1 MTVLWL
7 DLEAYSECDLFS
19 AGTHAYAE
27 HESTEIIVAQWA
39 IDDGEPQ
46 VWDCTDPDGYIDEAL
61 TYKLLDPSVTVVA
74 HNSHFDRTLL
84 RHVWGIGVPVERW
97 RDTMVKA
104 LAHGLP
110 GALGKIGAVL
120 GLAEDEAKDKRGR
133 ELVNLFCKPRPK
145 NHKLR
150 RATRETHPKEWAEF
164 LEYSRQDVVA
174 MRAIDKRLPNWNYR
188 DGHPELA
195 LWHLDQRI
203 NDRGLAIDL
212 DLARAAIGAV
222 AEEQQRLKAETA
234 AATDGAV
241 RSPSQRDELLSY
253 ILLEH
258 GVRLPDMS
266 ADTLRRRAE
275 DPNLPDA
282 VKLLINLR
290 LEATKASTAKYKA
303 AINATSG
310 DGRLRNAL
318 QFCGAAR
325 TGRWA
330 GRLMQLQNL
339 PRPSRGFGEE
349 EQALGIASIKAGAAS
364 MLYDNVMQLAADCI
378 RGLIVAPPGRK
389 LCIADLSNIEGR
401 VLAFLAG
408 EEWKLQAFREF
419 DAGRGADIYK
429 LAYARSFGV
438 DASKVDK
445 DQRQIGKVQELAC
458 LAGDTP
464 VVTKRGT
471 IRLDSIT
478 TADEVWDGIEWVKH
492 QGLIAKGVR
501 PVVLVAGTVSV
512 TPDHLVLVRGS
523 WKPAQTLASSES
535 ILRQALET
543 ASANSPLWVSNASAA
558 APATSTWSASS
569 VRAVLRR
576 IWSSTTTFAKAR
588 LLGAVSALARLQVS
602 GGRSTTATPTSC
614 LTQTIAFAC
623 SGASALR
630 STAATTRTTP
640 ATPTTA
646 SGAFKCTLRGVKT
659 GGSSWPISSPCPGG
673 MTRFWRWIVG
683 TSTAATSPATSG
695 SSPNKRT
702 APTSAPCSNSSGGSP
717 TSKPVYDLLNAGP
730 RNRFTVMTARGPLIV
745 HNCGYEGGVGAYL
758 TMGATYNFEIATIVD
773 VVRDATDGT
782 TWRETLKSFD
792 WFKAKGLTYGLP
804 VEHWA
809 ACRVL
814 VDAWR
819 EAHPH
824 TRALW
829 SALKDAYIRAVAHRG
844 ETVAVGKHLKV
855 RADGAWLRIRLPSG
869 RYLCYLSP
877 EVDADGGCSYM
888 GVDQYT
894 RQWKRIRTHGG
905 KLAENCLA
913 GDALVLTEYGWMRI
927 DSVPLSARVWDG
939 VEWVRHDGLK
949 YSGKQATISIDGVG
963 MTPDHRVLTTEGWRH
978 ASSCE
983 GLERVHCRLPDADD
997 LRRVGWK
1004 EVSVARGVHVRQDDH
1019 AAGHRSGQEED
1030 ARRNSVVRL
1039 YATLNHRPQA
1049 HYTRDVE
1056 APSFCGVAQHA
1067 RPLRT
1072 AIASGVAQLRRA
1084 RDHGV
1089 RRVAGLVRSVLA
1101 RYGADVQ
1108 TRPDARAGG
1117 QQHGL
1122 QRQQLH
1128 VGDVQATGEQHPA
1141 LAPRG
1146 HASGADDRDA
1156 GVRSLRGGV
1165 QHAPL
1170 PVGPRVADRS
1180 GVEPVYD
1187 LLNCGPRNRFVV
1199 RSAHGRPFI
1208 VHNCTQAV
1216 ARDVLFASMPSIEAE
1231 GYEIVLSVHDELLT
1245 ETPDTEAYNHERLA
1259 ALMSAVPDWAPGLP
1273 LAAAGFETTRYRKD

>member
-7 DLEAYSECDLFS
+7 DLEAYSECGLFS

-27 HESTEIIVAQWA
+27 HPSTEITVVQWA
-39 IDDGEPQ
+39 IDDGEPL
-46 VWDCTDPDGYIDEAL
+46 VLDCTLPNQPIGLATLED
-61 TYKLLDPSVTVVA
+61 LLRDPSTIVIA
-74 HNSHFDRTLL
+74 HNSHFDRALL

-133 ELVNLFCKPRPK
+133 ELINLFCKPRPK

-258 GVRLPDMS
+258 GVRLPDMR

-445 DQRQIGKVQELAC
+445 DQRQIGKVQELM
-458 LAGDTP
+458 L
-464 VVTKRGT
+464 
-471 IRLDSIT
+471 
-478 TADEVWDGIEWVKH
+478 
-492 QGLIAKGVR
+492 
-501 PVVLVAGTVSV
+501 
-512 TPDHLVLVRGS
+512 
-523 WKPAQTLASSES
+523 
-535 ILRQALET
+535 
-543 ASANSPLWVSNASAA
+543 
-558 APATSTWSASS
+558 
-569 VRAVLRR
+569 
-576 IWSSTTTFAKAR
+576 
-588 LLGAVSALARLQVS
+588 
-602 GGRSTTATPTSC
+602 
-614 LTQTIAFAC
+614 
-623 SGASALR
+623 
-630 STAATTRTTP
+630 
-640 ATPTTA
+640 
-646 SGAFKCTLRGVKT
+646 
-659 GGSSWPISSPCPGG
+659 
-673 MTRFWRWIVG
+673 
-683 TSTAATSPATSG
+683 
-695 SSPNKRT
+695 
-702 APTSAPCSNSSGGSP
+702 
-717 TSKPVYDLLNAGP
+717 
-730 RNRFTVMTARGPLIV
+730 
-745 HNCGYEGGVGAYL
+745 GYEGGVGAYL
-758 TMGATYNFEIATIVD
+758 TGAATYGFDIADLAASVQA
-773 VVRDATDGT
+773 ATDGA

-888 GVDQYT
+888 GVDHYT

-905 KLAENCLA
+905 KLAEN
-913 GDALVLTEYGWMRI
+913 V
-927 DSVPLSARVWDG
+927 
-939 VEWVRHDGLK
+939 
-949 YSGKQATISIDGVG
+949 
-963 MTPDHRVLTTEGWRH
+963 
-978 ASSCE
+978 
-983 GLERVHCRLPDADD
+983 
-997 LRRVGWK
+997 
-1004 EVSVARGVHVRQDDH
+1004 
-1019 AAGHRSGQEED
+1019 
-1030 ARRNSVVRL
+1030 
-1039 YATLNHRPQA
+1039 
-1049 HYTRDVE
+1049 
-1056 APSFCGVAQHA
+1056 
-1067 RPLRT
+1067 
-1072 AIASGVAQLRRA
+1072 
-1084 RDHGV
+1084 
-1089 RRVAGLVRSVLA
+1089 
-1101 RYGADVQ
+1101 
-1108 TRPDARAGG
+1108 
-1117 QQHGL
+1117 
-1122 QRQQLH
+1122 
-1128 VGDVQATGEQHPA
+1128 
-1141 LAPRG
+1141 
-1146 HASGADDRDA
+1146 
-1156 GVRSLRGGV
+1156 
-1165 QHAPL
+1165 
-1170 PVGPRVADRS
+1170 
-1180 GVEPVYD
+1180 
-1187 LLNCGPRNRFVV
+1187 
-1199 RSAHGRPFI
+1199 
-1208 VHNCTQAV
+1208 TQAV

>member
-1 MTVLWL
+1 MTVLWF
-7 DLEAYSECDLFS
+7 DCETYSECDLFS

-27 HESTEIIVAQWA
+27 HPSTEITVAQWA
-39 IDDGEPQ
+39 IGDGEPE
-46 VWDCTDPDGYIDEAL
+46 VSDCTK
-61 TYKLLDPSVTVVA
+61 YKGVHGELWQLLRDPSTIVIA

-349 EQALGIASIKAGAAS
+349 EQALGIASIKAGTAS

-445 DQRQIGKVQELAC
+445 DQRQIGKEPSFHHELPPRCRARCAAAILVSRIVPRTAELAHF
-458 LAGDTP
+458 LLLRHGRAQP
-464 VVTKRGT
+464 QLPPHHQRRG
-471 IRLDSIT
+471 
-478 TADEVWDGIEWVKH
+478 
-492 QGLIAKGVR
+492 
-501 PVVLVAGTVSV
+501 P
-512 TPDHLVLVRGS
+512 
-523 WKPAQTLASSES
+523 
-535 ILRQALET
+535 
-543 ASANSPLWVSNASAA
+543 PL
-558 APATSTWSASS
+558 
-569 VRAVLRR
+569 LRR
-576 IWSSTTTFAKAR
+576 QQQHLRHLRERRRDVLS
-588 LLGAVSALARLQVS
+588 
-602 GGRSTTATPTSC
+602 P
-614 LTQTIAFAC
+614 
-623 SGASALR
+623 GASAHAQAR
-630 STAATTRTTP
+630 SPEESDGDDEDDLIAVVNRQRSSVPAITSCSPMSAMSFSPPKRADEAGAHRRT
-640 ATPTTA
+640 
-646 SGAFKCTLRGVKT
+646 F
-659 GGSSWPISSPCPGG
+659 
-673 MTRFWRWIVG
+673 
-683 TSTAATSPATSG
+683 
-695 SSPNKRT
+695 
-702 APTSAPCSNSSGGSP
+702 
-717 TSKPVYDLLNAGP
+717 
-730 RNRFTVMTARGPLIV
+730 
-745 HNCGYEGGVGAYL
+745 
-758 TMGATYNFEIATIVD
+758 VD
-773 VVRDATDGT
+773 RDA
-782 TWRETLKSFD
+782 S
-792 WFKAKGLTYGLP
+792 
-804 VEHWA
+804 
-809 ACRVL
+809 C
-814 VDAWR
+814 
-819 EAHPH
+819 
-824 TRALW
+824 
-829 SALKDAYIRAVAHRG
+829 
-844 ETVAVGKHLKV
+844 
-855 RADGAWLRIRLPSG
+855 RADDRAG
-869 RYLCYLSP
+869 RQP
-877 EVDADGGCSYM
+877 
-888 GVDQYT
+888 
-894 RQWKRIRTHGG
+894 
-905 KLAENCLA
+905 LA
-913 GDALVLTEYGWMRI
+913 G
-927 DSVPLSARVWDG
+927 
-939 VEWVRHDGLK
+939 
-949 YSGKQATISIDGVG
+949 
-963 MTPDHRVLTTEGWRH
+963 RH
-978 ASSCE
+978 A
-983 GLERVHCRLPDADD
+983 G
-997 LRRVGWK
+997 
-1004 EVSVARGVHVRQDDH
+1004 
-1019 AAGHRSGQEED
+1019 AAGHRRDGGGRHRGRPA
-1030 ARRNSVVRL
+1030 ARS
-1039 YATLNHRPQA
+1039 P
-1049 HYTRDVE
+1049 
-1056 APSFCGVAQHA
+1056 
-1067 RPLRT
+1067 
-1072 AIASGVAQLRRA
+1072 
-1084 RDHGV
+1084 
-1089 RRVAGLVRSVLA
+1089 
-1101 RYGADVQ
+1101 
-1108 TRPDARAGG
+1108 AGG
-1117 QQHGL
+1117 
-1122 QRQQLH
+1122 
-1128 VGDVQATGEQHPA
+1128 
-1141 LAPRG
+1141 PR
-1146 HASGADDRDA
+1146 H
-1156 GVRSLRGGV
+1156 
-1165 QHAPL
+1165 
-1170 PVGPRVADRS
+1170 
-1180 GVEPVYD
+1180 
-1187 LLNCGPRNRFVV
+1187 
-1199 RSAHGRPFI
+1199 SAGRP
-1208 VHNCTQAV
+1208 
-1216 ARDVLFASMPSIEAE
+1216 AS
-1231 GYEIVLSVHDELLT
+1231 
-1245 ETPDTEAYNHERLA
+1245 R
-1259 ALMSAVPDWAPGLP
+1259 
-1273 LAAAGFETTRYRKD
+1273 R